1 MAVETVGDATVVSEH
16 ADVDV
21 GVKVDAVNVTDSV
34 VQPAPALV
42 VYVDAV
48 DIVTKAVDAQHAT
61 EYGCNDSYSDRN
73 DGIGFR
79 VPPPV
84 QSLVDGD
91 AVVAAAVVGDV
102 AFEVA
107 YCCQQHSAFYAVAA
121 AAADVAVV
129 GVVMEIAVGFVGDCT
144 VVQVDFQY

>member
-21 GVKVDAVNVTDSV
+21 DVKVDAVNVTGSV
-34 VQPAPALV
+34 AQPAPALV
-42 VYVDAV
+42 VCVDAV

-91 AVVAAAVVGDV
+91 AVVAAAAVVGDV

-107 YCCQQHSAFYAVAA
+107 YYCQQHSAFYAVA

-129 GVVMEIAVGFVGDCT
+129 GVVMEIAVGFGDCT